1 VTPRPA
7 FALILLCGR
16 AVLASETP
24 AASAPAAEL
33 TGWKVVPAPAVFH
46 RIAFGSGRFVA
57 VDESSRVY
65 ASTDAVRWD
74 PVKMPD
80 HRTQEWLFHQTGA
93 FIGVGSPSSGFSMA
107 PELPLAV
114 SQDGLDWKGSTVK
127 VETRSQFHPAFHA
140 HGNYLVVGSLGTIL
154 TSPDASSW
162 TLAKRVTLN
171 QLEAVAF
178 GAGVFVAVGWQG
190 TILTSPDGAHWTPR
204 SSGVTD
210 KLSSIVRVGGQFYV
224 TTQIVGQNQGG
235 VLLTSPDGIH
245 WTRRRCPAGAESLY
259 AAAAGNGRLVAVG
272 GDKKGKVLLS
282 STLKAIAED
291 TPASQDELV
300 GILGSNIGGPLSTVR
315 ISNTG
320 TATWSKPITPQNRD
334 LRAFPTVREQA
345 VKAEDF
351 APDGWKL
358 QSAATGDLNGDG
370 QDDLALILREDELT
384 VSVHPTSD
392 GPVQRQILALA
403 FRDPANQQFRRVQ
416 QDTSLWPPFDQW
428 GSYKGEPSISIAKG
442 GLLMTFEGGL
452 QYGRD
457 FGSHHIALKAIYR
470 FRYQQDAF
478 RLIGAEPDATKDLDG
493 YPRHLS
499 VNMLNGKKISNVSK
513 NKRDAQTETFAK
525 PTILPALGPE
535 LRWRWC
541 MTLPEP
547 ELAPFTPPFFTDE
560 M

>member
-1 VTPRPA
+1 VTPRLA
-7 FALILLCGR
+7 FAVLLLCGH
-16 AVLASETP
+16 AALASETP
-24 AASAPAAEL
+24 EAPAPAADL
-33 TGWKVVPAPAVFH
+33 TGWKAVPAPAAFH
-46 RIAFGSGRFVA
+46 RIAYGSGRFVA
-57 VDESSRVY
+57 VDETSRVY

-80 HRTQEWLFHQTGA
+80 YQTPEWIFHRAGA
-93 FIGVGSPSSGFSMA
+93 FIRVGSPSSGRSMT
-107 PELPLAV
+107 PELLLTM
-114 SQDGLDWKGSTVK
+114 SQDGLDWKSSTVK
-127 VETRSQFHPAFHA
+127 VEARYQFHPAFHA
-140 HGNYLVVGSLGTIL
+140 HGNYLVVGDMGTIL

-162 TLAKRVTLN
+162 TLAKRVTLD

-190 TILTSPDGAHWTPR
+190 TILTSPDGLHWTPR
-204 SSGVTD
+204 SSGVSD

-224 TTQIVGQNQGG
+224 TTQVVGQNKGG
-235 VLLTSPDGIH
+235 VLLTSPDGIR
-245 WTRRRCPAGAESLY
+245 WTRHRCPTGAESLY

-272 GDKKGKVLLS
+272 GDKKGKVLIS
-282 STLKAIAED
+282 SPLKPLAED
-291 TPASQDELV
+291 TPASDEELV
-300 GILGSNIGGPLSTVR
+300 GILGSNTGGPFSTVR

-320 TATWSKPITPQNRD
+320 TATWSKPNTPTNRD
-334 LRAFPTVREQA
+334 RRAFPTVRERA
-345 VKAEDF
+345 AKAEDF
-351 APDGWKL
+351 APEGWKV
-358 QSAATGDLNGDG
+358 QSTATGDLNGDG

-403 FRDPANQQFRRVQ
+403 FRDPVSQQFHLVQ
-416 QDTSLWPPFDQW
+416 QDTTLWPPFDQW
-428 GSYKGEPSISIAKG
+428 GSYKGEPSIGIAKG

-470 FRYQQDAF
+470 FRYQQSAF
-478 RLIGAEPDATKDLDG
+478 RLIGAELDATKDLDG
-493 YPRHLS
+493 DPRHLS
-499 VNMLNGKKISNVSK
+499 VNMLSGKKISHASK
-513 NKRDAQTETFAK
+513 NKRDAQTETFVK
-525 PTILPALGPE
+525 PALLPALGPE